1 MKNAKN
7 NLLSFDVIQAAANGS
22 SEALNKVIRH
32 YDGYIA
38 RLSMQQIYD
47 ENGNPRWGVDEVMR
61 RQLENKL
68 IDAIVR
74 RFKVA

>member
-7 NLLSFDVIQAAANGS
+7 NLLPFDVIQAAASGNE
-22 SEALNKVIRH
+22 EALNKVIRH
-32 YDGYIA
+32 YDGYIT
-38 RLSMQQIYD
+38 RLSLRQGYD
-47 ENGNPRWGVDEVMR
+47 ENGNPRWGVDEAIR

>member
-22 SEALNKVIRH
+22 AEALNKVIRH

-38 RLSMQQIYD
+38 RLSMRQIYG
-47 ENGNPRWGVDEVMR
+47 ENGNLRWGVDEAMR